1 MAGRSSDA
9 GIPSVGAGAGGCP
22 GQRSVSVLGGGELS
36 RALRCGLSDEARW
49 FSIGTLFGTQR
60 GRRLAVAAPAALD
73 CALGLGQQLE
83 TMVEALREEHAEGDV
98 PCGWAP
104 GALM

>member
-1 MAGRSSDA
+1 MLSAVDLTSSELLQCTCLTVADVVFRRGEMVQHRDA
-9 GIPSVGAGAGGCP
+9 VWNA
-22 GQRSVSVLGGGELS
+22 
-36 RALRCGLSDEARW
+36 AR
-49 FSIGTLFGTQR
+49 Q
-60 GRRLAVAAPAALD
+60 RLAVAAPTALD

-98 PCGWAP
+98 PCEWAP